1 VEIVYS
7 DRYAV
12 DLGAHVFP
20 SGKYALVHA
29 ALLDRGLAD
38 PEDVL
43 APAPATWDE
52 LALVHTADYLNKI
65 RHEWLSPREVSQLEI
80 PASPPVVD
88 WFRMMAGGTVL
99 AAQRAIAERAGA
111 KAPPDAAGS
120 RPDARRPWHVVVH
133 LGGGFHHAFSN
144 HGEGFCMINDVAV
157 AIRVLKRDRLVS
169 RVAVV
174 DCDVHQGNGTAMI
187 FVADPTVFTF
197 SIHQENNYPMYKPKS
212 SLDIG
217 LADGAG
223 DEEYL
228 AALDRALPPVL
239 ASGPDIIFYVAGADP
254 FEEDQLGGL
263 NLTREGLRL
272 RDRMVLAA
280 ASAAA
285 VPVVVTL
292 AGGYAIHLDDTVAIH
307 TATVEEARSAL
318 HP

>member
-1 VEIVYS
+1 
-7 DRYAV
+7 
-12 DLGAHVFP
+12 
-20 SGKYALVHA
+20 
-29 ALLDRGLAD
+29 
-38 PEDVL
+38 
-43 APAPATWDE
+43 
-52 LALVHTADYLNKI
+52 
-65 RHEWLSPREVSQLEI
+65 
-80 PASPPVVD
+80 
-88 WFRMMAGGTVL
+88 
-99 AAQRAIAERAGA
+99 
-111 KAPPDAAGS
+111 
-120 RPDARRPWHVVVH
+120 
-133 LGGGFHHAFSN
+133 
-144 HGEGFCMINDVAV
+144 V
-157 AIRVLKRDRLVS
+157 AIRVLKRDRLVA

-197 SIHQENNYPMYKPKS
+197 SIHQENNYPAYKPKS

-217 LADGAG
+217 LDDGAG

-239 ASGPDIIFYVAGADP
+239 ASAPDVIFYVAGADP

-280 ASAAA
+280 ASAAG

-292 AGGYAIHLDDTVAIH
+292 AGGYAIHLDDTVTIH

-318 HP
+318 HA